1 MSVSKTSIKEN
12 EHYLRL
18 IELAKQI
25 KEDLNDLQTYVDSH
39 TPLVKHAL
47 KHQAD
52 MFSRDYYLL
61 IYHYNENEIEQ
72 AIANLDDWAHHLN
85 IHKAIIYQIKSE
97 NDAIHKLK
105 QHYLNSVKSFLF
117 ECGYFVG
124 GTDGKNQKE

>member
-1 MSVSKTSIKEN
+1 MSISKTSIIEN
-12 EHYLRL
+12 EHYLNL
-18 IELAKQI
+18 VELAKQI
-25 KEDLNDLQTYVDSH
+25 KEDLNNLQTYVDSH

-61 IYHYNENEIEQ
+61 ICRYNEDEIEQ

-85 IHKAIIYQIKSE
+85 IHEAIIYQIKSE

-124 GTDGKNQKE
+124 ETDGKNQK